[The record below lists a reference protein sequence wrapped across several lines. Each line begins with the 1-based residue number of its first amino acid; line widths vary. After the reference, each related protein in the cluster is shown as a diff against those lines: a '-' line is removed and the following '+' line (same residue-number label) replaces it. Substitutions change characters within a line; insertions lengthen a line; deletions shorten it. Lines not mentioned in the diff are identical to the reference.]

1 MPRILYVSSGMMNNT
16 VAAGTCLLA
25 LLIVMHIKCLTL
37 FNINEVHISTV
48 NAGTYLWVWFIMNY
62 DICLYCTVKGCAPSD
77 SDPGWASKC
86 MIGLNECI
94 VYLVFDMPYY
104 LFVSGWEKN
113 GKGLVI
119 TTWIADLI
127 VVSIRYRLI
136 RMNPEQTVIL
146 AG

>member
-1 MPRILYVSSGMMNNT
+1 MPRVLYVSSGMMNHT
-16 VAAGTCLLA
+16 VVAGTCLLA
-25 LLIVMHIKCLTL
+25 LLIVMHIKSLIV

-62 DICLYCTVKGCAPSD
+62 DICLYCTVKGGAPTD
-77 SDPGWASKC
+77 SDPGWASEYV
-86 MIGLNECI
+86 IGLYECI
-94 VYLVFDMPYY
+94 VYLVFDMPYCM
-104 LFVSGWEKN
+104 FVSGWEN

-136 RMNPEQTVIL
+136 RMNPEQTVIS

>member
-1 MPRILYVSSGMMNNT
+1 MPRVLYVSSGMMNNT

-25 LLIVMHIKCLTL
+25 LLIVIHIKCLTL
-37 FNINEVHISTV
+37 FNSNEVLISTV

-62 DICLYCTVKGCAPSD
+62 DICLYCTVKGGAPTD
-77 SDPGWASKC
+77 SDPGWASEYV
-86 MIGLNECI
+86 IGLYECI
-94 VYLVFDMPYY
+94 VYLVFDMPYCM
-104 LFVSGWEKN
+104 FVSGWEN

-136 RMNPEQTVIL
+136 RMNPEQTIIL

>member
-1 MPRILYVSSGMMNNT
+1 
-16 VAAGTCLLA
+16 
-25 LLIVMHIKCLTL
+25 MHIKCLIV
-37 FNINEVHISTV
+37 FNSNEVLISTV

-62 DICLYCTVKGCAPSD
+62 DICLYCIVKGGAPTD
-77 SDPGWASKC
+77 SDPGWASEYV
-86 MIGLNECI
+86 IGLYECI
-94 VYLVFDMPYY
+94 VYLVFDMPYCM
-104 LFVSGWEKN
+104 FVSGWEN

-136 RMNPEQTVIL
+136 RMNPEQTVIS

>member
-1 MPRILYVSSGMMNNT
+1 MPRVLYVSSGMMNNT

-25 LLIVMHIKCLTL
+25 LLILIHIKCLTL
-37 FNINEVHISTV
+37 FNSNEVLISTV
-48 NAGTYLWVWFIMNY
+48 NAETYLWVWFIMNY
-62 DICLYCTVKGCAPSD
+62 DICLYCTIKGGAPTD
-77 SDPGWASKC
+77 SDPGWASEYV
-86 MIGLNECI
+86 IGYMNALCI
-94 VYLVFDMPYY
+94 WYLICHIVC
-104 LFVSGWEKN
+104 LFMDGKN

-136 RMNPEQTVIL
+136 RMNPEQTIIS